1 MGTFD
6 FMHGGGRGG
15 GLPQGRP
22 PSLEAPPPPQIAGQ
36 LADAVAHGIKRMLHS
51 VSGWGL
57 PPPSWPGAGPLTCLG
72 LDTLVHPIVGSE
84 TLLLA
89 RTGKLL
95 SPPK

>member
-6 FMHGGGRGG
+6 FMHGGEGG

-36 LADAVAHGIKRMLHS
+36 LADAVAHGIKADATLRL
-51 VSGWGL
+51 GLGL

-72 LDTLVHPIVGSE
+72 LVTLVHPIVGSE